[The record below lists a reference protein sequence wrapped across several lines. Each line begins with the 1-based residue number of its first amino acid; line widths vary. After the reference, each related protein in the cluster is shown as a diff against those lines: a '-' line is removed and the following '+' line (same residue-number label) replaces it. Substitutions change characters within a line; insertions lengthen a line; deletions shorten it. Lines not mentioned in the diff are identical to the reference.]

1 MKSQPKKRRRVACSA
16 SSVPHEPG
24 IGAFIRRD
32 DLIDTTRIW
41 AWHLRDDD
49 KDARRTKIL
58 NGIVDQ
64 VSLSRTTT
72 VRHFSGIPR
81 TTAREW

>member
-1 MKSQPKKRRRVACSA
+1 MLAPLL
-16 SSVPHEPG
+16 PHDENRPG

-64 VSLSRTTT
+64 VSLLL
-72 VRHFSGIPR
+72 
-81 TTAREW
+81 AREQQRSAISQGSPEPQLANGNIG